1 MTRRGGRG
9 PWSSFSDLL
18 CRAALVVLQ
27 AGGSEAQVARCVFC
41 SSGPGQ
47 HWLCSGLVGQ
57 RQRRQGVFLLLLFMA
72 RTAPVVLLAGG
83 VEAAATRCL
92 SSALV
97 GQGCTGCAPGWWV
110 GEGATKVS
118 SSALLGQ
125 SSIGV
130 LLAGGAEA
138 VAMSVFSSSDLQGQG
153 STDCAPGWRNGG
165 KGDDGGVF
173 FCSSKPGRH
182 WLCS

>member
-1 MTRRGGRG
+1 
-9 PWSSFSDLL
+9 
-18 CRAALVVLQ
+18 
-27 AGGSEAQVARCVFC
+27 
-41 SSGPGQ
+41 
-47 HWLCSGLVGQ
+47 
-57 RQRRQGVFLLLLFMA
+57 MA

-138 VAMSVFSSSDLQGQG
+138 VAMRCFLLLLFRARAALAAPLAGGMEAKATTAASFSVIQNQGGTGCAPDLWGGRSGDEMSSSPTIQGNTG
-153 STDCAPGWRNGG
+153 CAPGSLLASGRAATGQWPCG
-165 KGDDGGVF
+165 KPCEEQGLSAKVTASPLRGCHRWYGV
-173 FCSSKPGRH
+173 
-182 WLCS
+182 